1 MKEKVERRKLAVPV
15 GLLLAAFMYGSCATR
30 IVSVPEYHEV
40 VAHSRDTLAVRD
52 SVFVHDSVMVTLRGD
67 TVMVEKFN
75 IVYRDRW
82 RDRLRTD
89 SFIRRDTVT
98 VVREVEK
105 SPGLW
110 RKARDR
116 LSTVIWVLAAAASIL
131 LLARVIIIMYRY
143 WRG

>member
-1 MKEKVERRKLAVPV
+1 MRE
-15 GLLLAAFMYGSCATR
+15 T
-30 IVSVPEYHEV
+30 
-40 VAHSRDTLAVRD
+40 VALQRDTLTVRD

-89 SFIRRDTVT
+89 SFVRRDTVT
-98 VVREVEK
+98 VVMEVEK
-105 SPGLW
+105 PPGSAGGPPALF
-110 RKARDR
+110 
-116 LSTVIWVLAAAASIL
+116 STLAAAAGIL
-131 LLARVIIIMYRY
+131 LLARVIIMYRY